1 MLKEAGECPLKDGPV
16 PDDDLARKARDASQV
31 PRGLLDFSSGSEE
44 DEDEQRFKRKMS
56 KPGAGVGNR
65 GENVATSSGH
75 LSLFQH
81 GFSKLLENVQRN
93 PELGDEDSSPGA
105 DESPSEEDARDQ
117 NKGGTFSGVCRSGN
131 DVNRLSKL
139 ETKTH
144 DISSCSDREDL
155 ENKETGRIE
164 KVSLIKQSDDAIRE
178 RQSSKGW
185 TDKKTPE
192 DEESDEGSSPDKEEP
207 VKLNRT
213 VLKEPRLEI
222 YSDESEDLD
231 VAILTRPKKNISDSH
246 SKGGKERR
254 ERVDCS
260 RKRRKSASVRDKV
273 RSKFSEDIEAFT
285 SSEDEHTPFKKGRP
299 PSPKCGQRAG
309 TTGRQAEMARPV
321 SFTGLKRQTSPAVK
335 GKDGTIDSVLG
346 QI

>member
-1 MLKEAGECPLKDGPV
+1 
-16 PDDDLARKARDASQV
+16 
-31 PRGLLDFSSGSEE
+31 
-44 DEDEQRFKRKMS
+44 MS
-56 KPGAGVGNR
+56 KPSAGVGNR

-75 LSLFQH
+75 VSLFQH
-81 GFSKLLENVQRN
+81 GFSKLLENVQRS
-93 PELGDEDSSPGA
+93 PELGDEDSSPGV
-105 DESPSEEDARDQ
+105 DESPSEEDAQDQ
-117 NKGGTFSGVCRSGN
+117 NKGDTFSSVCQSGN

-144 DISSCSDREDL
+144 VFSSCSDREDL
-155 ENKETGRIE
+155 ENEDTGRIE
-164 KVSLIKQSDDAIRE
+164 KVSLIKQRNDAIRG
-178 RQSSKGW
+178 RGSLKGR
-185 TDKKTPE
+185 TNKKTPE
-192 DEESDEGSSPDKEEP
+192 DEESDESSSPDKKEP

-213 VLKEPRLEI
+213 ILKEHRLEI

-231 VAILTRPKKNISDSH
+231 IEIMTKPKRNAADSH

-254 ERVDCS
+254 ERVDCG
-260 RKRRKSASVRDKV
+260 RKRQKSVSVRDKV

-299 PSPKCGQRAG
+299 PRPKYGQRAG
-309 TTGRQAEMARPV
+309 TTERQAEMARPV